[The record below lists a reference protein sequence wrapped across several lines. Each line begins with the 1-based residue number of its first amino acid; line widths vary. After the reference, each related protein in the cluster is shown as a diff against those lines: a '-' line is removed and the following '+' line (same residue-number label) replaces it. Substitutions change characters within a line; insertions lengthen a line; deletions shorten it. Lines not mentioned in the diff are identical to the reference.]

1 MAVATD
7 PRIDAYIADQAEW
20 ARPILEHL
28 RELLHQADPHVVETI
43 KWGAPS
49 FDHKGILAVMAAMK
63 THAMFLLWKGEL
75 IPEVKDLYGSRF
87 GESMGTFG
95 RITRLEDLPPDEKLV
110 DWIRQA
116 VALNEQ
122 GVKLPQRAR
131 EPKPEVETPDDLIA
145 RLEANE
151 AARITYEGFPPSKK
165 RDYVEWL
172 TEAKTEATRQKRL
185 QQAIEWMAEGKSR
198 MWKYERK

>member
-1 MAVATD
+1 MAVTTD
-7 PRIDAYIADQAEW
+7 PRIDAYLADQVEW

-28 RELLHQADPHVVETI
+28 RELIHQADPDVVETI

-49 FDHKGILAVMAAMK
+49 FEHKGILAVMAAMK

-75 IPEVKDLYGSRF
+75 IPEVKNLYGSRF

-95 RITRLEDLPPDEKLV
+95 RITRLDDLPPDEKLV

-131 EPKPEVETPDDLIA
+131 ESKPEVATPDELIA
-145 RLEANE
+145 GLEANE
-151 AARITYEGFPPSKK
+151 AARITYEGFPLSKK

>member
-1 MAVATD
+1 V
-7 PRIDAYIADQAEW
+7 EW

-28 RELLHQADPHVVETI
+28 RELIHQADPDVVETI

-49 FDHKGILAVMAAMK
+49 FEHKGILAVMAAMK

-75 IPEVKDLYGSRF
+75 IPEVKNLYGSRF

-95 RITRLEDLPPDEKLV
+95 RITRLDDLPPDEKLV

-131 EPKPEVETPDDLIA
+131 ESKPEVATPDELIA
-145 RLEANE
+145 GLEANE
-151 AARITYEGFPPSKK
+151 AARITYEGFPLSKK